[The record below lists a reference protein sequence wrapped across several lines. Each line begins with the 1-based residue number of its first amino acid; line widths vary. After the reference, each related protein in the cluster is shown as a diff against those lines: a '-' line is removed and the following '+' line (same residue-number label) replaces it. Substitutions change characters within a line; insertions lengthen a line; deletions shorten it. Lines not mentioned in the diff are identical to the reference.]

1 MSSNLL
7 SAHLCS
13 WKRPNISSSNPNM
26 ESTVFTVCEDTFLCL
41 ICNIQFTFRLWCNWI
56 WSGLNSLF
64 PCNKQLTVWDGSRKS
79 KSTEP
84 QIIDWILHMLL
95 ILCSGVGTSIHTKS
109 VEPLN
114 HKKGKPFL
122 RSCART
128 SLYMVPPL
136 LFKSKNQEELP
147 WTKMPTATHM
157 LFTAALLVPKQA
169 FQRKVLQTCQTL
181 GMYSLPSVPLW
192 PKLYTYDCVAVY
204 REQIAVHEYCT

>member
-1 MSSNLL
+1 MQQEEIKCRWISFSVKLLLALYYTDITWIYTIYIFAHPSRRLHIFKEKQEMSSNLL

-114 HKKGKPFL
+114 H
-122 RSCART
+122 
-128 SLYMVPPL
+128 
-136 LFKSKNQEELP
+136 
-147 WTKMPTATHM
+147 
-157 LFTAALLVPKQA
+157 
-169 FQRKVLQTCQTL
+169 
-181 GMYSLPSVPLW
+181 
-192 PKLYTYDCVAVY
+192 
-204 REQIAVHEYCT
+204 